1 MILYNEKQLECIKH
15 PPAPLMIIAG
25 AGTGKTTTIIG
36 RIAYFIEEREIPPE
50 SILALT
56 YTVKAADY
64 LSDSIQNI
72 VGKKSSRINSSN
84 FHSFAFD
91 QVIEYYK
98 AIGYEGPPSIIE
110 PNESKYIIKQLIND
124 NLDSSAIQSI
134 LFTSGTQG
142 FPKPVCLTY
151 ENFYQSSIKW
161 IKAINLHRN
170 DTYLLSLPLYHIAG
184 LAIIMRALHVGFSIN
199 IDNASSGL
207 SNVSVFSVV
216 PTLLIDLMKKKENIE
231 SLKKIRCIILSGS
244 KVSKSLLSQCKEHE
258 LNIFLS
264 YGMTE
269 TCSSICGFWPLKKGN
284 FVQNLVGEPFEGVDI
299 KIKNNQIIIKS
310 NTVMKKY
317 FNGKNTKG
325 QFETSDVG
333 SFKNNYLE
341 LNGRLDNMVISGGE
355 NIDQVEIIKAISSIG
370 DFDKIIPFKK
380 EDAYWGEINGVYIY
394 TNEKI
399 EPDDIKVKLKKL
411 ISKYKIPKEIII
423 RKSSN

>member
-1 MILYNEKQLECIKH
+1 
-15 PPAPLMIIAG
+15 
-25 AGTGKTTTIIG
+25 
-36 RIAYFIEEREIPPE
+36 
-50 SILALT
+50 
-56 YTVKAADY
+56 
-64 LSDSIQNI
+64 LS
-72 VGKKSSRINSSN
+72 KSFGSCS
-84 FHSFAFD
+84 
-91 QVIEYYK
+91 
-98 AIGYEGPPSIIE
+98 PS
-110 PNESKYIIKQLIND
+110 KIND